1 MRRAICRLFVS
12 AAVLTG
18 LLAQTSAQTQPPA
31 GYNPGIADL
40 MNLIVQPRH
49 TKLWFAGK
57 EGNWRLAEYE
67 AKELKGAL
75 ANVAKARARFRDKP
89 VGEMIE
95 AFLSAPFRSV
105 DDAIKAG
112 DATKFAEA
120 YRSINTGCNGCHNAL
135 GQDVVVIQTPE
146 QHAYPDQ
153 NFRQAP

>member
-1 MRRAICRLFVS
+1 MRKAICRFSFGAAVMLGLSTQVS
-12 AAVLTG
+12 AQG
-18 LLAQTSAQTQPPA
+18 QPA
-31 GYNPGIADL
+31 GGYNPGIADL

-67 AKELKGAL
+67 NKELKGAL

-89 VGEMIE
+89 VGDMIE
-95 AFLSAPFRSV
+95 AFMSVPFRSV

-112 DATKFAEA
+112 DATKFTEA
-120 YRSINTGCNGCHNAL
+120 YTSINTGCNGCHNAL
-135 GQDVVVIQTPE
+135 DHDFVVVQTPE

-153 NFRQAP
+153 NFRRPR